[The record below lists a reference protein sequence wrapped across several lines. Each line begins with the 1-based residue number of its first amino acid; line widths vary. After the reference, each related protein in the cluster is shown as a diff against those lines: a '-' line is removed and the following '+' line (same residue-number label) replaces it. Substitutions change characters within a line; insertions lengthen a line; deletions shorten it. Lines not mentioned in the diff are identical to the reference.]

1 MQLLISNEQQEAA
14 VGEDLCSLI
23 ENALKDV
30 LALEEVS
37 GCPSGGRA
45 RKCEVGIEEGIGGAD
60 ANKNLASHLPPLTS
74 QIEVSLALV
83 DDVGMAALNQQY
95 RGIADTTDVLSF
107 PMIEYR
113 SQESVVRSQECKEG
127 IGEARLPRRA
137 PANENPTTDMEVLL
151 GDIVISVP
159 RALDQAAAYGNS
171 FKAEMVF
178 LAVHGMLHLLGYD
191 DETDGGAARMMEI
204 ARQVMDK
211 LGLGAVRDA

>member
-83 DDVGMAALNQQY
+83 DDVRMAALNQQY

-127 IGEARLPRRA
+127 IGEARLPGGHLPTRIRRPIWRCCWGTSSSRSPGRSTRLLLTAILLRQRWSSWRCTGCCTCWAMMMRPMAA
-137 PANENPTTDMEVLL
+137 PP
-151 GDIVISVP
+151 G
-159 RALDQAAAYGNS
+159 
-171 FKAEMVF
+171 
-178 LAVHGMLHLLGYD
+178 
-191 DETDGGAARMMEI
+191 
-204 ARQVMDK
+204 
-211 LGLGAVRDA
+211 